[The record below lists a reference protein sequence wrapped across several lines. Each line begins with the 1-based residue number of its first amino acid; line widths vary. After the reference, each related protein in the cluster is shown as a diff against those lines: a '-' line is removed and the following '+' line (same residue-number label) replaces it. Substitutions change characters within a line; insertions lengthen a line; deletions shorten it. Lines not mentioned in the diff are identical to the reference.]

1 MDNRQ
6 TAGSLMLAACVV
18 FLAGCLSQHTLSGSQ
33 TLPPREK
40 GTKTMEKPLPTTP
53 VTVPP
58 GREVATIA
66 GGCFWCT
73 EAIFLELKGV
83 EKVVSGYAGGHVEN
97 PSYEQ
102 VCTGRTGHAEA
113 IQITYDPKVISYE
126 NILRVFF
133 TTHDP
138 TTLNRQGADV
148 GPQYRS
154 AVFYH
159 NDSQKRA
166 AEAVIREITAE
177 GIWKSPIVT
186 EVTAFSNF
194 YAAEEYHQN
203 YYARNSSQP
212 YCRVVIEPKVA
223 KFRQKYQSLLK
234 R

>member
-1 MDNRQ
+1 MDNKQ
-6 TAGSLMLAACVV
+6 SVGGLMLAACVV
-18 FLAGCLSQHTLSGSQ
+18 FLAGCLSQHTVSGSQ
-33 TLPPREK
+33 SSPPMEK
-40 GTKTMEKPLPTTP
+40 VTKTMEKPLPTTQ
-53 VTVPP
+53 VTIPD
-58 GREVATIA
+58 GKEVATIA

-73 EAIFLELKGV
+73 EAVFLELKGV
-83 EKVVSGYAGGHVEN
+83 EKVVSGYSGGQVEN

-102 VCTGRTGHAEA
+102 VCSGRTGHAEA
-113 IQITYDPKVISYE
+113 IQITYDPKVISFE

-148 GPQYRS
+148 GTQYRS

-159 NDSQKRA
+159 NDDQKRA
-166 AEAVIREITAE
+166 TEAVIKEITAE

-194 YAAEEYHQN
+194 YAAEDYHQN

-223 KFRQKYQSLLK
+223 KFRQKYQSLQK